1 MEKTVIMLWMSRES
15 YLLVDTGSNVIKT
28 WKTSM
33 SFNDLVAINDALFSI
48 LSHTFAGTENPEG

>member
-33 SFNDLVAINDALFSI
+33 SFNDLVAVKDALFSI